1 MGVYRAAIVTEN
13 GQNLIAQAL
22 ANEKPLIFTS
32 AKTSSYSYPVGTDV
46 PALTGLQ
53 DVVQSVL
60 PFDSKVLGGN
70 VAQVSVRFD
79 NDGVDQTYRIETIG
93 LYAKIEGGAET
104 LFSVTQAT
112 TPDEMPVQSDISPSA
127 YIYNIQHTVQNASQI
142 TLTVNPAGTAT
153 VQDIMDIESP
163 EFDDSGTVEGI
174 SSFPSFLE
182 TMKSKMNFFQF
193 FRNLK
198 AGLQFVLHTGQ
209 IVNNCVTD
217 NSSLPL
223 SAAQGKALMD
233 KYTQLYSEVGNTNSR
248 LDTSL
253 SSSVLDYALTL
264 PEGMHTVR
272 FPGDGY
278 TGADTPNSY
287 YRYSS
292 ATIIVRSKGKI
303 VTVLLYGIS
312 TKAPL
317 AVNSYDGGKW
327 NGWDQYVTKND
338 LLISASGTGPT
349 DWTALETVEN
359 MPFKIWNVTKASTSK
374 GAPAGCYDYGTLI
387 ALVATATGDRWRNTL
402 IYLPDNNNNVGNK
415 VYVRSGIS
423 TKWLAISGTDV
434 NSVS

>member
-1 MGVYRAAIVTEN
+1 MEELEN
-13 GQNLIAQAL
+13 EISTQEEENTVSLASAQAL
-22 ANEKPLIFTS
+22 A
-32 AKTSSYSYPVGTDV
+32 D
-46 PALTGLQ
+46 ALT
-53 DVVQSVL
+53 
-60 PFDSKVLGGN
+60 
-70 VAQVSVRFD
+70 
-79 NDGVDQTYRIETIG
+79 
-93 LYAKIEGGAET
+93 KIEAYT
-104 LFSVTQAT
+104 PT
-112 TPDEMPVQSDISPSA
+112 TWV
-127 YIYNIQHTVQNASQI
+127 
-142 TLTVNPAGTAT
+142 
-153 VQDIMDIESP
+153 
-163 EFDDSGTVEGI
+163 
-174 SSFPSFLE
+174 
-182 TMKSKMNFFQF
+182 
-193 FRNLK
+193 
-198 AGLQFVLHTGQ
+198 
-209 IVNNCVTD
+209 D
-217 NSSLPL
+217 NSSPDIDAEHLNKPEQAIKRVTDALNSAVDVIKDLQSQVTKNSGAISDVNNNL
-223 SAAQGKALMD
+223 S
-233 KYTQLYSEVGNTNSR
+233 NTNSR

-359 MPFKIWNVTKASTSK
+359 MPFKIWNVTKARTSK

-387 ALVATATGDRWRNTL
+387 ALVANATGDRWRNTL
-402 IYLPDNNNNVGNK
+402 IYLPNNNNNVGNK
-415 VYVRSGIS
+415 VYVRTGIS